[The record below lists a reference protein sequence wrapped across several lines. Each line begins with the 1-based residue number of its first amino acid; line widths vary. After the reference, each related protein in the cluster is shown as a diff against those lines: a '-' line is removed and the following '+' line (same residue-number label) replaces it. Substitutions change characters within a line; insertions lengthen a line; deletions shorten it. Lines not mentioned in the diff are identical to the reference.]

1 MRERKREREE
11 RLVVLVV
18 SARVCCVYVL
28 AISWASYR
36 QGSLSSIDRSAGGG
50 EQQQQQQQQQQQPT
64 EPITNAISERT
75 FIGLTAPSPPI
86 DDFSAICLQRR

>member
-1 MRERKREREE
+1 MLREKEE

-50 EQQQQQQQQQQQPT
+50 EQQQQQQQQPT

-75 FIGLTAPSPPI
+75 FIALTAPSPPI
-86 DDFSAICLQRR
+86 DDFSAICLQHR

>member
-1 MRERKREREE
+1 MRKKEE

-28 AISWASYR
+28 ATYISWASYR

-50 EQQQQQQQQQQQPT
+50 EQQQQQQQQPT

>member
-1 MRERKREREE
+1 MRKKEE

-50 EQQQQQQQQQQQPT
+50 EQQQQQQQQPT

-75 FIGLTAPSPPI
+75 FIALTAPSPPI
-86 DDFSAICLQRR
+86 DDFSAICLQHR

>member
-50 EQQQQQQQQQQQPT
+50 EWGAAAAAAAAADRANHQCNFGAYLYRFDGT
-64 EPITNAISERT
+64 VA
-75 FIGLTAPSPPI
+75 A
-86 DDFSAICLQRR
+86 D

>member
-50 EQQQQQQQQQQQPT
+50 ELQQQQQQQQPT

-86 DDFSAICLQRR
+86 DDFSAICLQHR

>member
-1 MRERKREREE
+1 MLREKEE

-50 EQQQQQQQQQQQPT
+50 EQQQQQQQQQPT

-75 FIGLTAPSPPI
+75 FIALTAPSPPI
-86 DDFSAICLQRR
+86 DDFSAICLQHR

>member
-50 EQQQQQQQQQQQPT
+50 EQQQQQQQQPT
-64 EPITNAISERT
+64 EPITNAISGRT
-75 FIGLTAPSPPI
+75 FIALTAPSPPI
-86 DDFSAICLQRR
+86 EDFSAIRLQHR

>member
-1 MRERKREREE
+1 MRKKEE

-28 AISWASYR
+28 ATYISWASYR

-50 EQQQQQQQQQQQPT
+50 EQQQQQQQQQPT

-75 FIGLTAPSPPI
+75 FIALTAPSPPI
-86 DDFSAICLQRR
+86 DDFSAICLQHR

>member
-1 MRERKREREE
+1 MLREKEE

-28 AISWASYR
+28 AIIWASYR

-50 EQQQQQQQQQQQPT
+50 EQQQQQQQQPT

-75 FIGLTAPSPPI
+75 FIALTAPSPPI
-86 DDFSAICLQRR
+86 DDFSAICLQHR